1 MQTLQK
7 EVRQP
12 ATQFESP
19 KSPVQSALA
28 MSSDAAAPKQ
38 KLLILYGSETGNAES
53 ISKRLHHDADALG
66 YHSDWAPMKDFKKVR
81 NDVV

>member
-1 MQTLQK
+1 
-7 EVRQP
+7 
-12 ATQFESP
+12 
-19 KSPVQSALA
+19 

-66 YHSDWAPMKDFKKVR
+66 YQSDWAPMKDFKKVR
-81 NDVV
+81 DSVFKTLTCHIRFLLTVLGVVMAESP